1 MFPLKKVVLESF
13 TLDHTKLVA
22 PYVRHA
28 KTIPVPES
36 DYEIKVY
43 DFRVKTP
50 NIKLLDPKTIH
61 TMEHLLATAIR
72 GVFPEKCP
80 KCKVVDLSP
89 MGCRTGFYI
98 SVLTPADSLTLE
110 EMTDAVA
117 TVIPEAYAIEE
128 LPGATIETCGGYQEH
143 DFSDAKA
150 ELKLLADAELV
161 PLTNPPFLS

>member
-1 MFPLKKVVLESF
+1 MKKIVLESF

-22 PYVRHA
+22 PYVRHS
-28 KTIPVPES
+28 KTIPVPGS

-50 NIKLLDPKTIH
+50 NIKLIDPKTIH

-80 KCKVVDLSP
+80 KSKVLDLSP

-98 SVLTPADSLTLE
+98 SVLSPVGDLSLDQ
-110 EMTDAVA
+110 MTETVA
-117 TVIPEAYAIEE
+117 AVIPEAYAIEE

-143 DFSDAKA
+143 DFEDAKV
-150 ELKLLADAELV
+150 ELKLLADAELM
-161 PLTNPPFLS
+161 PLHNPPFLS

>member
-1 MFPLKKVVLESF
+1 MKKVVLESF

-36 DYEIKVY
+36 DYTIKLY

-61 TMEHLLATAIR
+61 TLEHLLATAIR

-80 KCKVVDLSP
+80 KSKVVEESHGVQDWILHLS
-89 MGCRTGFYI
+89 
-98 SVLTPADSLTLE
+98 
-110 EMTDAVA
+110 
-117 TVIPEAYAIEE
+117 AYPCKQPHIRR
-128 LPGATIETCGGYQEH
+128 
-143 DFSDAKA
+143 DD
-150 ELKLLADAELV
+150 
-161 PLTNPPFLS
+161 